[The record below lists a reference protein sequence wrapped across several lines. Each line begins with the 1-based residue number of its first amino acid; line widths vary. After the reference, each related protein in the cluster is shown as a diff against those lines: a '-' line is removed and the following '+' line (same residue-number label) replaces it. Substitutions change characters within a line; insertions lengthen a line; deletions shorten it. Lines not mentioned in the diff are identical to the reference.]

1 MVLANLQRRIADSS
15 RVPASYDALEPGG
28 PIRLTSSDMPAG
40 TTWPA
45 PKGIVLTN
53 LDWIADIALRHGL
66 NDLTIPAGS
75 IVLERISATGGRC
88 FCYPDGSWL
97 IGLSRPRLQRCGR
110 RGVEGIVAHE
120 LLHAWLWSQHLYRGH
135 GPVFEGHAAAR
146 GIPRWCSAY
155 REVRRLGPQQLT
167 LFDTWPTAP
176 EHGY

>member
-1 MVLANLQRRIADSS
+1 MVLAYPQRRIADSS
-15 RVPASYDALEPGG
+15 WVPAAHSALKPGDQT
-28 PIRLTSSDMPAG
+28 RRTSSDMPARIA
-40 TTWPA
+40 WPA

-53 LDWIADIALRHGL
+53 LDWIADIALRHRL
-66 NDLTIPAGS
+66 NDLNIPAGS

-120 LLHAWLWSQHLYRGH
+120 LLHAWLWSHHLYRGH
-135 GPVFEGHAAAR
+135 GSVFEGHAAAR

-155 REVRRLGPQQLT
+155 WEVRQLGPQQLT
-167 LFDTWPTAP
+167 LFDTWPAAP